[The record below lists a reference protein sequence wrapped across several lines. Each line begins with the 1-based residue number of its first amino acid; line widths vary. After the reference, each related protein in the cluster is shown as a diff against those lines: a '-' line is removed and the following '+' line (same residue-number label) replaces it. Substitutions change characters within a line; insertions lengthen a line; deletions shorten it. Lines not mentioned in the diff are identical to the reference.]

1 MITTQAPDNF
11 TTSLSAPFSAART
24 AAQTCGQGW
33 NKRFSAYATWP
44 SAFTVCHP
52 MVAAVS
58 ERGRSVMPVLFAA
71 ATDPGLHRALGDVLR
86 ERYGGG
92 YSVVVASEP
101 AAAIGQLAAFRDS
114 GEQVALLL
122 APFRMAELDGID
134 FLVRAHDLHPGAGR
148 IVIVDVGDVG
158 AAAELRRALT
168 LNQIDSYFGQPWAS
182 PEEELHPVIGETLR
196 RWARDHQPRYEKARI
211 VDDPNGSRGKQ
222 LRSWLERN
230 AVATAL
236 LPADTPAGRALL
248 AERGLS
254 AERLPV
260 AVLYDGTVLIN
271 PANDE
276 LAEALGA
283 DTHPRQDRY
292 DVAIIGAG
300 PSGLA
305 AALSAGAEGLRAV
318 VLEQEAVGGQAGT
331 TSKIRNYLGFPW
343 GLSGA
348 ELAERATRQAEQ
360 LGAEFVVARSAAGLR
375 PAGAGRIVTLSN
387 GEEITAAAV
396 MLAGGVA
403 YRRLGIPS
411 VDSLVDAGVFYG
423 AAVSEAQ
430 SMDGLDVFV
439 LGGGNSA
446 GQAAA
451 HLADAGARVTILVRG
466 ASLTSSMSDYLIRQL
481 QGSPRV
487 TVRLGTEVTG
497 GGTGRRLDHLVI
509 RDRSTGLA
517 SNEHADALFIFIG
530 ARPRTDWLN
539 GVLATD
545 PHGFLLTGAD
555 VLHTEPRT
563 WPDHRPPLW
572 LETRMPGVFAAGDI
586 RSGSIKR
593 VAAAVGEGSTAT
605 TLVLEYLKTASRTG
619 S

>member
-1 MITTQAPDNF
+1 
-11 TTSLSAPFSAART
+11 
-24 AAQTCGQGW
+24 
-33 NKRFSAYATWP
+33 
-44 SAFTVCHP
+44 
-52 MVAAVS
+52 
-58 ERGRSVMPVLFAA
+58 MPVLLAV
-71 ATDPGLHRALGDVLR
+71 ATDPGLRRALGDVLR
-86 ERYGGG
+86 ERYEGG

-101 AAAIGQLAAFRDS
+101 AGAIRQLEAFRES

-122 APFRMAELDGID
+122 APFGMAELDGID
-134 FLVRAHDLHPGAGR
+134 FLVGAHDLHPGARR
-148 IVIVDVGDVG
+148 IVIVDVGDVR
-158 AAAELRRALT
+158 AAAALRRALT
-168 LNQIDSYFGQPWAS
+168 LGQIDCYFGQPWAS

-196 RWARDHQPRYEKARI
+196 WWARDHQPRYEKAHI
-211 VDDPNGSRGKQ
+211 VDDPKGSRGKQ
-222 LRSWLERN
+222 LRRWLERN

-254 AERLPV
+254 AESLPV

-283 DTHPRQDRY
+283 DTHARRDRY

-318 VLEQEAVGGQAGT
+318 LIEQEAVGGQAGT

-348 ELAERATRQAEQ
+348 DLAERASRQAEQ
-360 LGAEFVVARSAAGLR
+360 LGAEFVVARSAAALR
-375 PAGAGRIVTLSN
+375 PAGTGKIVTLSS
-387 GEEITAAAV
+387 GEEITAAAIV
-396 MLAGGVA
+396 LAGGVT
-403 YRRLGIPS
+403 YRRLGVPS

-451 HLADAGARVTILVRG
+451 HLAGAGARVTILVRG
-466 ASLTSSMSDYLIRQL
+466 ASLASSMSDYLIRQL

-497 GGTGRRLDHLVI
+497 GGTDRRLDYLVI
-509 RDRSTGLA
+509 QDRSTGLA
-517 SNEHADALFIFIG
+517 REEHADALFIFIG
-530 ARPRTDWLN
+530 ARPHTDWLN
-539 GVLATD
+539 GVLSTD

-563 WPDHRPPLW
+563 WPDNRPPLW
-572 LETRMPGVFAAGDI
+572 LETSMPGVFAAGDI

-593 VAAAVGEGSTAT
+593 VAAAVGEGSAAT
-605 TLVLEYLKTASRTG
+605 TLVLEYLKTASRTR